1 MGWVV
6 KSSVAAQRRII
17 KFKEEKED
25 FKLDEF
31 LLTEAGRREFN
42 YCYLEQR

>member
-25 FKLDEF
+25 NDEF
-31 LLTEAGRREFN
+31 H
-42 YCYLEQR
+42 

>member
-17 KFKEEKED
+17 KLKEEKED

-31 LLTEAGRREFN
+31 LETDAGRREFN
-42 YCYLEQR
+42 YCYLEHR